1 MAILTRGEY
10 DKLRNQN
17 EKTTS
22 KSKIMTKSEY
32 DKLDKTQLFSGNVLK
47 KYNENL
53 AKQNLDEKQKKYD
66 NALKQNLQNIKDL
79 NLDYSLKPFSTGADK
94 TLKTGSTYL
103 PTAENR
109 EKIKNNQEIINN
121 SSKVQESRKA
131 TTDALNDLRLAQYQY
146 DVSKEE
152 NHTPTLWDK
161 TVGVP
166 IRATKDLLSMFS
178 LTDNPSTKLY
188 KDDNG
193 NKSFL
198 PTVNELRQQNV
209 SNSYETKIGKLL
221 SDITYNGTKILGS
234 SVLPGGN
241 VVYWGDMFNDSFIN
255 TVNGGYNE
263 NDSLLYAT
271 LSTASEL
278 ITSKLMGGLSKLVPG
293 GSSELSKTINKTLSK
308 VMKNDRL
315 RSVLSNALS
324 EGSEEFVQEYVD
336 LLNRNLVL
344 GENNKFDLKTFENA
358 LYSGLVG
365 MGTGGISGAVNVDV
379 NTNNE
384 GIINKTD
391 SVQNANVESN
401 NIHLEDVLN
410 IENNLKQINTISDRT
425 NVLEASPKIE
435 NYLSKKSQNAKNY
448 FGITNDFSKAG
459 FILENGEMLDFSD
472 GYIQNEHSEIENV
485 VGNIDD
491 YIIFNGVIRI
501 GNKQE
506 TALLEVGKMPTNNQL
521 YKIMD
526 FADKIID
533 KPLTI
538 ELKNG
543 KNNITF
549 KYNENINSVKVKN
562 DIKNYYET
570 NTIPKN
576 VEILNNSNE
585 NNANKIL
592 TLKEQQ
598 NALINSWIENG
609 FIEDI
614 NDKSIDKWISNYP
627 TIFPNGKILSNIK
640 QNKGNIPINKQ
651 YLNKYSSVREIF
663 DNEANNYDGEIN
675 VRTDL
680 DDVNNIDLKNIKID
694 DAKNLA
700 VNIFNKYNNKKVFNN
715 NGNLIE
721 VSKSGIEESV
731 KKIFSNHTQRN
742 MLKEHLKVFSDL
754 GDIIEH
760 ANLVN
765 QATELKDRDG
775 INYWNYYFD
784 GLIIDNKTYSLE
796 FDVRSMDS
804 GSNQY
809 RVQRLEE
816 KKKKVDIST
825 GDASNNTRIL
835 PAYETSTHVNN
846 DTIKPSKSQI
856 VPLPNTSNMQ
866 KNTNNELKGSKILN
880 PIEISKLRPKDANT
894 TPTLPDRTYNKNND
908 GNSHFFENIR
918 TKTNMLNE
926 NQKNVILN
934 EDDVKYYDKITNK
947 VTLEKAFD
955 RLNEN
960 GATETNNWFAKDS
973 EKATAI
979 DVAEGWILLKQYADK
994 NNADGMVAVAK
1005 KLRDIGTK
1013 AGQTVQAFNIM
1024 ERMSPEGMVK
1034 YAQSEL
1040 SEAYDKM
1047 VKNKSREWIEKYRDD
1062 FDLKPEE
1069 VSFIMKTMQEISKM
1083 EDGYEK
1089 RVKLAEIQKVMTDKL
1104 PPERGAGIKA
1114 WMRISMLFNPKT
1126 HVRNVMGNA
1135 VITPVNYFSDLFSGV
1150 VDKAISKKT
1159 GIRTIGKTDLKSY
1172 LKGFKTGLYQSY
1184 NDFKKGINTRNIQ
1197 GNRFEISQ
1205 GKSFNDNTK
1214 LGKSLNRVD
1223 SLLSFMLDAGDRGF
1237 YEASFTNSINNQ
1249 LVLNNTTKVTQE
1261 MIDIATQEA
1270 LSRTWQDNN
1279 GYTKFVLQTRSAL
1292 NKINIKGYGLGD
1304 VLIPFA
1310 KTPANLTKAIVD
1322 YSPAGLVKTIIDGNN
1337 LKKSLSNGQ
1346 YNAQLQHQ
1354 FIQELGKATAGTMLY
1369 ILGYALAKAGV
1380 VSGESD
1386 DDKDTRDFMKNTLGV
1401 SSYSIKI
1408 GNKSFTYDW
1417 AQPISAPLS
1426 IMANY
1431 VQKQKE
1437 NASILENAISSL
1449 DEGFNII
1456 LQQSFFESINNV
1468 FSETGE
1474 VPEKI
1479 IEELLGLPS
1488 RAIPT
1493 LMKQIV
1499 DLTDST
1505 QRQSFEYDQPLNT
1518 AVNKVVAKI
1527 PGLSYTLTPAID
1539 TMGREIRKYGGK
1551 NNIFNVFLNPANVNT
1566 ENISESAKEIY
1577 KIYKST
1583 GDKTIMPRAVAYY
1596 INQNNE
1602 KIILSTEQRKEYQQI
1617 SGKIIED
1624 NVKSLK
1630 TNSNYKKMS
1639 DVEKASVINNIV
1651 NYSYNKARKDVL
1663 NIDMSNTYNK
1673 VNEWVNK
1680 GGKVYEYYANK
1691 EENDFS
1697 LESPSKYSTMTTSN
1711 INYYDYLE
1719 YQKKVNNIKDQY
1731 SGTENANVR
1740 KQKVFEY
1747 INGLNYNKNQKIIL
1761 FKMLGGYS
1769 IKDYQSSIF
1778 SYINNLK
1785 ISKNEKQEIWK
1796 YLYGE

>member
-1 MAILTRGEY
+1 MISFQEY
-10 DKLRNQN
+10 IN
-17 EKTTS
+17 ED
-22 KSKIMTKSEY
+22 SESVY
-32 DKLDKTQLFSGNVLK
+32 SGSVLK
-47 KYNENL
+47 KYREAVSKRKL
-53 AKQNLDEKQKKYD
+53 TTAKMNYD
-66 NALKQNLQNIKDL
+66 YSLKQNLQNIKDL
-79 NLDYSLKPFSTGADK
+79 NLDYSLKPFSTGTDK

-146 DVSKEE
+146 DVAKEE
-152 NHTPTLWDK
+152 NHDPTLWDK

-178 LTDNPSTKLY
+178 LTNNPSTKLY

-198 PTVNELRQQNV
+198 PTANEIRQQNV
-209 SNSYETKIGKLL
+209 SNSYETKVGKLL

-234 SVLPGGN
+234 SILPGGN

-255 TVNGGYNE
+255 TVNDGYNE

-293 GSSELSKTINKTLSK
+293 GNSNLSKTINKTLSK

-344 GENNKFDLKTFENA
+344 GENNKLDLETFENA

-379 NTNNE
+379 NTNNT
-384 GIINKTD
+384 GIIPRVD
-391 SVQNANVESN
+391 
-401 NIHLEDVLN
+401 
-410 IENNLKQINTISDRT
+410 
-425 NVLEASPKIE
+425 
-435 NYLSKKSQNAKNY
+435 
-448 FGITNDFSKAG
+448 
-459 FILENGEMLDFSD
+459 
-472 GYIQNEHSEIENV
+472 
-485 VGNIDD
+485 
-491 YIIFNGVIRI
+491 
-501 GNKQE
+501 
-506 TALLEVGKMPTNNQL
+506 
-521 YKIMD
+521 
-526 FADKIID
+526 
-533 KPLTI
+533 
-538 ELKNG
+538 
-543 KNNITF
+543 
-549 KYNENINSVKVKN
+549 
-562 DIKNYYET
+562 
-570 NTIPKN
+570 
-576 VEILNNSNE
+576 
-585 NNANKIL
+585 
-592 TLKEQQ
+592 
-598 NALINSWIENG
+598 
-609 FIEDI
+609 
-614 NDKSIDKWISNYP
+614 
-627 TIFPNGKILSNIK
+627 
-640 QNKGNIPINKQ
+640 
-651 YLNKYSSVREIF
+651 
-663 DNEANNYDGEIN
+663 
-675 VRTDL
+675 
-680 DDVNNIDLKNIKID
+680 
-694 DAKNLA
+694 
-700 VNIFNKYNNKKVFNN
+700 N
-715 NGNLIE
+715 NGNLNIE
-721 VSKSGIEESV
+721 TYTNQLEDALNKETNPRQAERINDTLNILNMESDNIFSKQVDEVLNGTFNKQNHLTVLEHTPEVLQKLGFKDFPITLTVNKLERIMNDSGKQSGEYHGLGELV
-731 KKIFSNHTQRN
+731 KKLPQAIQNP
-742 MLKEHLKVFSDL
+742 L
-754 GDIIEH
+754 DIIESYNNSYVLTTDLSDKQDRSIIISLKVDGKGYINDIKIDTNVMTS
-760 ANLVN
+760 AYGRNNYDSWMEKN
-765 QATELKDRDG
+765 QREGKIVYDIDRG
-775 INYWNYYFD
+775 YIN
-784 GLIIDNKTYSLE
+784 
-796 FDVRSMDS
+796 
-804 GSNQY
+804 
-809 RVQRLEE
+809 E
-816 KKKKVDIST
+816 KKLVSIP
-825 GDASNNTRIL
+825 GLQLSNNRDKLNTDVQGLQL
-835 PAYETSTHVNN
+835 PNEVSLRNDSPGVESPNTIASSVNN

-856 VPLPNTSNMQ
+856 APLPNTSNMQ

-1005 KLRDIGTK
+1005 KLRDMGTK

-1083 EDGYEK
+1083 EDGYDK

-1126 HVRNVMGNA
+1126 QVRNVMGNA

-1159 GIRTIGKTDLKSY
+1159 GVRTIGKTDLKSY

-1354 FIQELGKATAGTMLY
+1354 FVQELGKATAGTMLY

-1505 QRQSFEYDQPLNT
+1505 QRQSFEYDQPLKT

-1663 NIDMSNTYNK
+1663 NIDMSNSYNK

-1740 KQKVFEY
+1740 KQKVFQY